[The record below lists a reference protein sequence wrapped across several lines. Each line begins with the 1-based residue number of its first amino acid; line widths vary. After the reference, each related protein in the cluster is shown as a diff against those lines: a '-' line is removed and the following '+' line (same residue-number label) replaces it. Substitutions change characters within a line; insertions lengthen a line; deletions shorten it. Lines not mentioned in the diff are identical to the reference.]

1 MSVGKNFKREDVWR
15 YLDHDMSEEEKIV
28 FLAAVKTDKNL
39 EKILEEENLIRLHFT
54 RIKLSEPSAGFTNLV
69 MEKIQ
74 KVQGEFSISIKR
86 SMLLLAGV
94 LVVTLLT
101 AFLVSKGIFDSPG
114 TIKLPEVNPVV
125 NQYLP
130 NMPEASQF
138 TINNKIVVNGIII
151 LNLIIGFVLLDRT
164 VLRPFFQKR
173 MRHS

>member
-1 MSVGKNFKREDVWR
+1 MSGSKNFSREDVWR
-15 YLDHDMSEEEKIV
+15 YLDHDMNEEEKTN
-28 FLAAVKTDKNL
+28 FLAAVKADKNL
-39 EKILEEENLIRLHFT
+39 ERILEEEKLIQSHFT

-74 KVQGEFSISIKR
+74 KAQGEFSISIKR

-94 LVVTLLT
+94 LLVTMLT
-101 AFLVSKGIFDSPG
+101 AFLVSKGIFDSTG
-114 TIKLPEVNPVV
+114 TIQLPEINPVV

-164 VLRPFFQKR
+164 VLRPYFQKR